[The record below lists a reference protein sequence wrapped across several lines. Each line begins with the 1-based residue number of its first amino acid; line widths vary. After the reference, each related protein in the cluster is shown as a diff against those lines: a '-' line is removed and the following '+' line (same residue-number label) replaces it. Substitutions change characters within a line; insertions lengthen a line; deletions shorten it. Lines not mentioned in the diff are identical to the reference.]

1 MWPNWVDLE
10 NLKAMTWIVVAV
22 AGLAG
27 LFAAVSI
34 PKAFLRMVI
43 IGCLAGLAI
52 GAYVYRGSLDDCA
65 KTCSCTIAGK
75 AIHLPPPCQAAPSPT
90 TPTVTT
96 VP

>member
-1 MWPNWVDLE
+1 MWPSWVNLD
-10 NLKAMTWIVVAV
+10 NLKMMSWGVVAV
-22 AGLAG
+22 AALAA

-43 IGCLAGLAI
+43 IACLACLAI

-65 KTCSCTIAGK
+65 KTCTCQVAGK
-75 AIHLPPPCQAAPSPT
+75 AIHLPPPCQAAPLPT
-90 TPTVTT
+90 APTVVT